1 LDTFNKT
8 VLDNGITVISENIP
22 YVKSISLGFWFNVGS
37 RDEEKKING
46 ITHFIEHMV
55 FKGTKKRSAKKIA
68 EDIEGY
74 GGYLNAFTSKEH
86 TCYYGRGLDANVER
100 TFDVIADM
108 VQFPVFKPSE
118 MKKELSVI
126 IDEMNDIDD
135 NPEELIFDKFEE
147 ILFKGNPLALP
158 IIGTEDTVSS
168 FSQDDLFA
176 YMNKHY
182 GFNNLVIAGAG
193 AVNHNELLKLADK
206 YITRELNHNKFSRRF
221 VKTVKPVVKKIK
233 RPIQQVHLI
242 IGNGTYGFNND
253 KRITANILSHILGEG
268 SSSRLFQSIREKHGI
283 GYQLNT
289 FVNSFYDVSAFGV
302 YLSTNNN
309 QAEKAEEL
317 VYNEFRKITEKEVS
331 VKELNKA
338 KEYLKGSMFLSMESM
353 SSRMNRIAS
362 SEIYYKRLV
371 TVEEIIKMI
380 DEVTSADI
388 FELANEILDEK
399 LLTKVVLSADR

>member
-1 LDTFNKT
+1 MDTFNKS
-8 VLDNGITVISENIP
+8 VLDSGITVISENIP

-37 RDEEKKING
+37 RDEDKKING

-68 EDIEGY
+68 EDIEAY

-86 TCYYGRGLDANVER
+86 TCYYGRGLDVNVER

-108 VQFPVFKPSE
+108 VQFPLFKPSE

-147 ILFKGNPLALP
+147 VLFKGNPLALP
-158 IIGTEDTVSS
+158 IIGTEETVSS

-193 AVNHNELLKLADK
+193 AINHNELIKLVDK
-206 YITRELNHNKFSRRF
+206 YITRELNHNKFSREY
-221 VKTVKPVVKKIK
+221 VKTVKPVSKKLK

-371 TVEEIIKMI
+371 TVDEIIEMI
-380 DEVTSADI
+380 DKVTSADI

>member
-1 LDTFNKT
+1 MDTFNKT

-37 RDEEKKING
+37 RDEDKKING

-55 FKGTKKRSAKKIA
+55 FKGTKKRTAKKIA
-68 EDIEGY
+68 EDIEAY

-108 VQFPVFKPSE
+108 VQFPLFKPSE

-147 ILFKGNPLALP
+147 VLFKGNPLALP
-158 IIGTEDTVSS
+158 IIGTEETVSS
-168 FSQDDLFA
+168 FNQDDLFA

-193 AVNHNELLKLADK
+193 AINHNQLIKLVDK
-206 YITRELNHNKFSRRF
+206 YITRELNHNKFAREY
-221 VKTVKPVVKKIK
+221 VKTVKPVSKKLK

-331 VKELNKA
+331 LKELNKA

-362 SEIYYKRLV
+362 SEIYYKRLI
-371 TVEEIIKMI
+371 TVDEVIEMI
-380 DEVTSADI
+380 DKVTSADI

>member
-1 LDTFNKT
+1 MDTFNKT
-8 VLDNGITVISENIP
+8 ILDNGITLISENIP

-37 RDEEKKING
+37 RDEDLKTNG

-55 FKGTKKRSAKKIA
+55 FKGTKKRSAKRIA
-68 EDIEGY
+68 EDIEAY

-86 TCYYGRGLDANVER
+86 TCYYGRGLDVNVER

-108 VQFPVFKPSE
+108 VQYPVFKPSE

-147 ILFKGNPLALP
+147 VLFKGNSLSLP
-158 IIGTEDTVSS
+158 IIGTEDTVSA
-168 FSQDDLFA
+168 FTQDDLFD

-193 AVNHNELLKLADK
+193 AINHNDLIKLVDK
-206 YITRELNHNKFSRRF
+206 YFTRELNHNKVSRKF
-221 VKTVKPVVKKIK
+221 VKSTKPINKKLK

-242 IGNGTYGFNND
+242 IGNGTYGFNSN

-283 GYQLNT
+283 GYQLNS
-289 FVNSFYDVSAFGV
+289 FINSFYDISAFGV
-302 YLSTNNN
+302 YLSTNSN

-317 VYNEFRKITEKEVS
+317 VYNEFKKITEKEVS

-338 KEYLKGSMFLSMESM
+338 KEYIKGNMILSMESM

-362 SEIYYKRLV
+362 SEIYYKKLI
-371 TVEEIIKMI
+371 TVDEVVKMI
-380 DEVTSADI
+380 NEVSPEDI
-388 FELANEILDEK
+388 FTLANEILDEK
-399 LLTKVVLSADR
+399 LLTKVVLSADK

>member
-8 VLDNGITVISENIP
+8 ILDNGITLISENIP

-37 RDEEKKING
+37 RDEDLKTNG

-55 FKGTKKRSAKKIA
+55 FKGTKKRSAKRIA
-68 EDIEGY
+68 EDIEAY

-86 TCYYGRGLDANVER
+86 TCYYGRGLDVNVER

-108 VQFPVFKPSE
+108 VQYPVFKPSE

-147 ILFKGNPLALP
+147 VLFKGNSLSLP
-158 IIGTEDTVSS
+158 IIGTEDTVSA
-168 FSQDDLFA
+168 FTQDDLFD

-193 AVNHNELLKLADK
+193 AINHNDLIKLVDK
-206 YITRELNHNKFSRRF
+206 YFTRELNHNKVSRKF
-221 VKTVKPVVKKIK
+221 VKSTKPINKKLK

-242 IGNGTYGFNND
+242 IGNGTYGFNSN

-283 GYQLNT
+283 GYQLNS
-289 FVNSFYDVSAFGV
+289 FINSFYDISAFGV
-302 YLSTNNN
+302 YLSTNSN

-317 VYNEFRKITEKEVS
+317 VYNEFKKITEKEVS

-338 KEYLKGSMFLSMESM
+338 KEYIKGNMILSMESM

-362 SEIYYKRLV
+362 SEIYYKKLI
-371 TVEEIIKMI
+371 TVDEVVKMI
-380 DEVTSADI
+380 NEVSPEDI
-388 FELANEILDEK
+388 FTLANEILDEK
-399 LLTKVVLSADR
+399 LLTKVVLSADK

>member
-1 LDTFNKT
+1 MDTFNKT
-8 VLDNGITVISENIP
+8 ILDNGITLISENIP

-37 RDEEKKING
+37 RDEDLKTNG

-55 FKGTKKRSAKKIA
+55 FKGTKKRTAKRIA
-68 EDIEGY
+68 EDIEAY

-86 TCYYGRGLDANVER
+86 TCYYGRGLDVNVER

-108 VQFPVFKPSE
+108 VQYPVFKPSE

-147 ILFKGNPLALP
+147 VLFKGNSLSLP
-158 IIGTEDTVSS
+158 IIGTEDTVSA
-168 FSQDDLFA
+168 FTQDDLFD

-193 AVNHNELLKLADK
+193 AINHNDLIKLVDK
-206 YITRELNHNKFSRRF
+206 YFTRELNHNKVSRKF
-221 VKTVKPVVKKIK
+221 VKSTKPINKKLK

-242 IGNGTYGFNND
+242 IGNGTYGFNSN

-283 GYQLNT
+283 GYQLNS
-289 FVNSFYDVSAFGV
+289 FINSFYDISAFGV
-302 YLSTNNN
+302 YLSTNSN

-317 VYNEFRKITEKEVS
+317 VYNEFKKITEKEVS

-338 KEYLKGSMFLSMESM
+338 KEYIKGNMILSMESM

-362 SEIYYKRLV
+362 SEIYYKKLI
-371 TVEEIIKMI
+371 TVDEVVKMI
-380 DEVTSADI
+380 NEVSPEDI
-388 FELANEILDEK
+388 FTLANEILDEK
-399 LLTKVVLSADR
+399 LLTKVVLSADK